1 MVKTFVVICEKNV
14 EKYFLSVVHRSDR
27 DFPGLTA
34 EPPTIIRAPTAPSER
49 LFIQAEMLK
58 P

>member
-34 EPPTIIRAPTAPSER
+34 EPPTIIRAPTAPSDR
-49 LFIQAEMLK
+49 LFIQAEM
-58 P
+58 